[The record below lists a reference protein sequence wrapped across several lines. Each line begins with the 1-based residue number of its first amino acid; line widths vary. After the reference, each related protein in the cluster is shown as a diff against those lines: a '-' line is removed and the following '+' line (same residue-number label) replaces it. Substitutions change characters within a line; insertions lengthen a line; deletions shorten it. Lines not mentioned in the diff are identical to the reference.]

1 MPSREKLFKCV
12 KRPCAAHLRALHS
25 KPSGMFFFFFFFLLR
40 AVWNEDTDNG
50 AHALSWPSELWN
62 HKQRAL
68 RLQANFIEKEFT
80 YIE

>member
-12 KRPCAAHLRALHS
+12 KRPCAAHLRTLHS
-25 KPSGMFFFFFFFLLR
+25 KPSGMVFFLLR

-50 AHALSWPSELWN
+50 AHALSWPSELCN
-62 HKQRAL
+62 PEQRAL